1 VILRALAAVLLLGA
15 CVGSGPA
22 AETQALAPSDA
33 RVLVHVEFVPPLL
46 APGQLRIAHECGE
59 RLVVTTG
66 CTSVDLRLPPGPVA
80 FVLQE
85 GGTTHEFTATVAPG
99 MAAIV
104 WNLGT
109 ATSPRRPGGTP

>member
-1 VILRALAAVLLLGA
+1 MRVPAAALVLGLCA
-15 CVGSGPA
+15 CVSGEPA
-22 AETQALAPSDA
+22 GAQQARERSAA
-33 RVLVHVEFVPPLL
+33 RLPVHVEFVPPLL

-59 RLVVTTG
+59 QFVVTTT
-66 CTSVDLRLPPGPVA
+66 CTAVDLMLRPGPVA

-85 GGTTHEFTATVAPG
+85 GGTSHEYAATVAPG

-109 ATSPRRPGGTP
+109 AR